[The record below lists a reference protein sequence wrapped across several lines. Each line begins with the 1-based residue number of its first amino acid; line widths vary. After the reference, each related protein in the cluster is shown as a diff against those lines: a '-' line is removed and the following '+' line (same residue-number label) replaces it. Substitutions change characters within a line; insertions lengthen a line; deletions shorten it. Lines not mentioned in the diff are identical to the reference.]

1 MSYNKTI
8 VVALV
13 SSVIVFCAYA
23 KSDRPQIGN
32 AERLSEERGV
42 TKKDAER
49 YLKAAEEGNV
59 EAQEMMGWAY
69 YDKNATIEDKTEA
82 MKWWCRAGHRG
93 SEMMKAILRLAY
105 HGDERVLI
113 DNAADAITANGG
125 RPLPVSNEPLA
136 FRVECARRAYID
148 KWLGFT
154 DPSWSPFPA
163 LLSVTN
169 ATGLNLD
176 FAKRFETSIKGKL
189 AQFPDGE
196 IRWSEDGTNGLSFAD
211 TTVKMCEAQIESVR
225 ELMKCMEQKR
235 SKKPND
241 KSSAKWILNDDFTFG
256 YFTIPHKG
264 ARDEVYYVFTTQ
276 HEMNGTAAKT
286 SVLVPFAPSQLISDS
301 IMRSFLG
308 DKAAQ
313 SNFNSLK
320 DAGIVM
326 IID

>member
-1 MSYNKTI
+1 M
-8 VVALV
+8 
-13 SSVIVFCAYA
+13 
-23 KSDRPQIGN
+23 
-32 AERLSEERGV
+32 
-42 TKKDAER
+42 
-49 YLKAAEEGNV
+49 
-59 EAQEMMGWAY
+59 
-69 YDKNATIEDKTEA
+69 
-82 MKWWCRAGHRG
+82 
-93 SEMMKAILRLAY
+93 
-105 HGDERVLI
+105 
-113 DNAADAITANGG
+113 
-125 RPLPVSNEPLA
+125 PVSNEPLA
-136 FRVECARRAYID
+136 FRVECGRRAYID
-148 KWLGFT
+148 KWLGFK
-154 DPSWSPFPA
+154 DPSWSLFPA

-313 SNFNSLK
+313 SNLNVLK
-320 DAGIVM
+320 DAGIVVV
-326 IID
+326 IE